1 MKKRGNI
8 LVFIFSIYV
17 CFMSYY
23 LYTHH
28 YYNTDMEAYMGL
40 IYKTEYPDMKIEEI
54 HKKVYDELR
63 EKNPDFA
70 GLGPVDPMVEE
81 VAKGESTYYKIIS
94 QNPKAYEEELQLFVV
109 KPFYNFINWSFF
121 KLGFSA
127 SASTSLISIISYAL
141 ILILIFGFLIK
152 ILKNYSLAFII
163 VILISMF
170 KPLPESTRHVSA
182 DTLSCLLLL
191 LSFYVFLIRK
201 NFFLAGI
208 FAMLCI
214 LTRPEYFIFY
224 TFLYGLVYLYR
235 NKLEVKTAPLLLSYG
250 YLFLSFALIQ
260 AFNQVAW
267 STLFMNQFTKVQI
280 YPVSNPDPFSFSEY
294 IQFIKSKIM
303 LEFNTSFFPLLLI
316 FIVIILANKF
326 SLRSKKNQAQVLF
339 FAIIYITVML
349 RFLVFPSLVNRMMLG
364 YYLIIILALVYIQSS
379 RVDIFKNS
387 LEDGK

>member
-121 KLGFSA
+121 KMGFSA

-141 ILILIFGFLIK
+141 ILILIFSFLIK

-182 DTLSCLLLL
+182 DTLSCFLLL

-224 TFLYGLVYLYR
+224 SFLYGLIYLYR
-235 NKLEVKTAPLLLSYG
+235 QKLEVKTASLLLSYG

-294 IQFIKSKIM
+294 IHFIKSNIM
-303 LEFNTSFFPLLLI
+303 LEFNGSFFPLLLI
-316 FIVIILANKF
+316 FIVVILANKF
-326 SLRSKKNQAQVLF
+326 SLYSKKNQAQVLF
-339 FAIIYITVML
+339 FAIIYVTVML

-364 YYLIIILALVYIQSS
+364 FYLVIILALIYIQSS

>member
-1 MKKRGNI
+1 MKKGENI
-8 LVFIFSIYV
+8 LVFIFSVYV

-40 IYKTEYPDMKIEEI
+40 IYKTEFPDMKIEDI
-54 HKKVYDELR
+54 HQKVYDELR

-70 GLGPVDPMVEE
+70 GLAPVNPMKEE
-81 VAKGESTYYKIIS
+81 IAEGENTYYKILS
-94 QNPKAYEEELQLFVV
+94 QNPKAYEEELQLFTV

-141 ILILIFGFLIK
+141 ILILIFSFLIK

-170 KPLPESTRHVSA
+170 KPLPESARHVSA

-201 NFFLAGI
+201 KFFLAGI

-224 TFLYGLVYLYR
+224 TFLYAFIYLYR

-250 YLFLSFALIQ
+250 YLFLSFGLIQ

-280 YPVSNPDPFSFSEY
+280 YPVSNPDPFSLSAY
-294 IQFIKSKIM
+294 THFIKSNIM
-303 LEFNTSFFPLLLI
+303 LEFNASYFPILLI

-326 SLRSKKNQAQVLF
+326 SLYSKKSQAQVLF
-339 FAIIYITVML
+339 FAVIYTTVIL
-349 RFLVFPSLVNRMMLG
+349 RFFVFPSLVNRMMLG
-364 YYLIIILALVYIQSS
+364 FYLIIILALIYIQNSK
-379 RVDIFKNS
+379 VDIFKNS
-387 LEDGK
+387 LEHGK

>member
-121 KLGFSA
+121 KMGFSA

-141 ILILIFGFLIK
+141 ILILIFSFLIK

-191 LSFYVFLIRK
+191 LSFYAFLIRK
-201 NFFLAGI
+201 NFFFAGI

-224 TFLYGLVYLYR
+224 SFLYGLIYLYR
-235 NKLEVKTAPLLLSYG
+235 QKLEVKTAPLLLSYG

-294 IQFIKSKIM
+294 IHFIKSNIM
-303 LEFNTSFFPLLLI
+303 LEFNGSFFPLLLI
-316 FIVIILANKF
+316 FIVVILANKF
-326 SLRSKKNQAQVLF
+326 SLYSKKNQAQVLF
-339 FAIIYITVML
+339 FAIIYVTVML

-364 YYLIIILALVYIQSS
+364 FYLVIILALIYIQSS

>member
-1 MKKRGNI
+1 MEKKKNI

-17 CFMSYY
+17 CVMSYY

-40 IYKTEYPDMKIEEI
+40 IYKTEYPEMKIEEI
-54 HKKVYDELR
+54 HQKVYDELR

-70 GLGPVDPMVEE
+70 GLGPVNPMVEE
-81 VAKGESTYYKIIS
+81 VAEGESSYYKIIS

-109 KPFYNFINWSFF
+109 KPFYNFISWSFF

-127 SASTSLISIISYAL
+127 SVSISLISVISYAL
-141 ILILIFGFLIK
+141 ILILIFCFLIK
-152 ILKNYSLAFII
+152 ILRNYPLAFILT
-163 VILISMF
+163 ILISLF
-170 KPLPESTRHVSA
+170 KPLPESARHVSA
-182 DTLSCLLLL
+182 DSLSCLLLL
-191 LSFYVFLIRK
+191 LSFYVFLVRK
-201 NFFLAGI
+201 NFFFAGI
-208 FAMLCI
+208 LAMLCV

-224 TFLYGLVYLYR
+224 SFLYGLIYLYR
-235 NKLEVKTAPLLLSYG
+235 QKLEVKTAPLLLSYG

-294 IQFIKSKIM
+294 IHFIKSNIM
-303 LEFNTSFFPLLLI
+303 LEFNGSFFPLLLI
-316 FIVIILANKF
+316 FIVVILANKF
-326 SLRSKKNQAQVLF
+326 SLYSKKNQAQVLF
-339 FAIIYITVML
+339 FAIIYVTVML

-364 YYLIIILALVYIQSS
+364 FYLLIILALVYIQISK
-379 RVDIFKNS
+379 VDIFKNS

>member
-1 MKKRGNI
+1 MKKRENI

-17 CFMSYY
+17 CIMSYY
-23 LYTHH
+23 LYANH

-40 IYKTEYPDMKIEEI
+40 IYKTEYPEMKIEEI
-54 HKKVYDELR
+54 HQKVYDELR

-70 GLGPVDPMVEE
+70 GLGPVDPMVKE
-81 VAKGESTYYKIIS
+81 VAKGESSYYKILS

-109 KPFYNFINWSFF
+109 KPFYNFINWAFF

-127 SASTSLISIISYAL
+127 SASNSLISAISYAL

-163 VILISMF
+163 TILISLF
-170 KPLPESTRHVSA
+170 KPLQESGRHVSA
-182 DTLSCLLLL
+182 DSLSCLLLL
-191 LSFYVFLIRK
+191 LSFYVFLVRK

-224 TFLYGLVYLYR
+224 SFLYGIIYLYR
-235 NKLEVKTAPLLLSYG
+235 NRLQVKTGPLLISYG
-250 YLFLSFALIQ
+250 YLFLSFFLIQ
-260 AFNQVAW
+260 TFNQVSW

-280 YPVSNPDPFSFSEY
+280 YPVSQPDPFSFSDY
-294 IQFIKSKIM
+294 IHFIKSKIM
-303 LEFNTSFFPLLLI
+303 LEFNASYFPVLLI
-316 FIVIILANKF
+316 FIIIILANNF
-326 SLRSKKNQAQVLF
+326 SLYNKKRQAQVLF
-339 FAIIYITVML
+339 FVIIYGTVIM

-364 YYLIIILALVYIQSS
+364 FYLIIILALVYIQNSK
-379 RVDIFKNS
+379 VDIFKNS